1 MKLSIEQLKHDEKSK
16 QNKPLDN
23 EDLKS
28 LPLVETIQ
36 KLASSADGLSQTEA
50 DKRLAQYGLNE
61 IEEKKI
67 NPFLKFLSYFGG
79 PIPWMIEAAVVL
91 SAAARHWPD
100 FGIILVLL
108 LSNAVVGFWEEHQAG
123 NAIAALKA
131 KLAINATVKREG
143 KWINVIANHL
153 IPGDVIRIRLGDI
166 VPADARLL
174 DGDPVEIDQSALTG
188 ESLPIT

>member
-1 MKLSIEQLKHDEKSK
+1 M
-16 QNKPLDN
+16 
-23 EDLKS
+23 
-28 LPLVETIQ
+28 
-36 KLASSADGLSQTEA
+36 
-50 DKRLAQYGLNE
+50 
-61 IEEKKI
+61 
-67 NPFLKFLSYFGG
+67 
-79 PIPWMIEAAVVL
+79 VL
-91 SAAARHWPD
+91 SVAARHWPD

-174 DGDPVEIDQSALTG
+174 DGDPVEIDQ
-188 ESLPIT
+188 I

>member
-1 MKLSIEQLKHDEKSK
+1 MKSSIEQLKHDEKSK

-67 NPFLKFLSYFGG
+67 NPFLKFLSYFWG
-79 PIPWMIEAAVVL
+79 PIP
-91 SAAARHWPD
+91 
-100 FGIILVLL
+100 
-108 LSNAVVGFWEEHQAG
+108 
-123 NAIAALKA
+123 
-131 KLAINATVKREG
+131 
-143 KWINVIANHL
+143 
-153 IPGDVIRIRLGDI
+153 
-166 VPADARLL
+166 
-174 DGDPVEIDQSALTG
+174 
-188 ESLPIT
+188 